1 MVLTGKGTWVH
12 LHSTPWGWSVT
23 PWRLEPST
31 STLRSSTRTSVL
43 CPGVGSRTMFL
54 APWLLVET
62 LKTSTISIWLVVWRP
77 NWANILRWALIT
89 PFSTAWL
96 SWLSV
101 AVDMTSEGRST
112 AMWTKSYRVSQHTRQ
127 LSPVET
133 RLLCKSWR
141 WLVSRS
147 PSKGRVRRRF
157 CRRFKM
163 ALIWRALSLSIVSWT
178 TVRLEKTRSLRPSL
192 LRWEADSL
200 YAPPLPRPLCLLA
213 CTFFWFVTQSILR
226 DKSRTA
232 TLLLPSSWT
241 SLF

>member
-1 MVLTGKGTWVH
+1 
-12 LHSTPWGWSVT
+12 
-23 PWRLEPST
+23 
-31 STLRSSTRTSVL
+31 
-43 CPGVGSRTMFL
+43 
-54 APWLLVET
+54 
-62 LKTSTISIWLVVWRP
+62 
-77 NWANILRWALIT
+77 
-89 PFSTAWL
+89 
-96 SWLSV
+96 
-101 AVDMTSEGRST
+101 MTSEGRST

-127 LSPVET
+127 LSPAET

-192 LRWEADSL
+192 LRWEDDSL

-232 TLLLPSSWT
+232 TLLLPSFLDLVILVTQSILADVDETLSALERKPTGIWDDKLEYLRVFNGNQF
-241 SLF
+241 SCYNLQPLHKGLFSVDL